1 MGVGVLVVVGVIV
14 GVLVTEGVLGAVL
27 VGVMLG
33 VTVLV
38 GVLVGVLVAVGEE
51 QISKYASKPRSVPV
65 CPSAT
70 FPGSISDNER
80 YVSELLDPKYGIIQL
95 PS

>member
-27 VGVMLG
+27 VGVILG

-38 GVLVGVLVAVGEE
+38 GVLVGVFVGVGEE
-51 QISKYASKPRSVPV
+51 QISKYASKARSVPV
-65 CPSAT
+65 CPNADL
-70 FPGSISDNER
+70 PDSILDNER
-80 YVSELLDPKYGIIQL
+80 YVYELDGKYGIIQS